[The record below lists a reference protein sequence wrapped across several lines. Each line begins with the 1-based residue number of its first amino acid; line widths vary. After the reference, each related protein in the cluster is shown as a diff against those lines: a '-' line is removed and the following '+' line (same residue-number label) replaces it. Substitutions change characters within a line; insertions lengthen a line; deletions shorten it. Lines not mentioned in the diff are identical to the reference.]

1 MDQGDPTAAH
11 VRALVPD
18 RRLIARRVPLETLHQ
33 DPANARAHGAE
44 NLEAIEANA
53 FDRLPSA
60 TFVKGYVKQVVEQL
74 ELNEPEL
81 VDEFME
87 AYRRQRG
94 RATPFTRW
102 RLP

>member
-1 MDQGDPTAAH
+1 MEPVYAEPEQLGP
-11 VRALVPD
+11 
-18 RRLIARRVPLETLHQ
+18 IEGARR
-33 DPANARAHGAE
+33 RFGATGPFLQAVRE
-44 NLEAIEANA
+44 DRGMSLDDLSKATRISSRYLEAIEANA

-81 VDEFME
+81 VDEFMA

-94 RATPFTRW
+94 
-102 RLP
+102 